1 MLRCAASF
9 VIAAY
14 VTIRLIPHDLRA
26 SPAELFT
33 KPSKLQLFCFSSS
46 SIMAFNF
53 EVLKQDVRSGARLGK
68 IGTAHGEVSTPV
80 FMPVGTQGAVKAL
93 MPETLKEMGA
103 GMILSN
109 TYHLYLRP
117 GQQLI
122 RDLGGLHRFMH
133 WDGPILTD
141 SGGFQVFSL
150 GALRKI
156 TPEGV
161 LFQSHIDGSRH
172 FLSPELV
179 VSIQEAL
186 GSDIMMCLDECTSY
200 PATHREAEESLALTL
215 QWARRS
221 RAARKDSDQALFG
234 IVQGGMY
241 LDLRKKAVE
250 SLTEIGFDGYALGG
264 VSVGEPK
271 DSMMEVVAQTAPLL
285 PFDRP
290 RYLMGVGTPEDIVR
304 CVGHGI
310 DMFDCVMPTRSA
322 RNGLLFTNHE
332 KVVIKHARYRDDPL
346 PIDSLCDCYTCK
358 NYTRAYLRHLFMAN
372 EILAMVL
379 NTIHNVRHY
388 LALMERIREAIRED
402 RYPAFQ
408 EHFIS
413 TQCGAH
419 DDTLA

>member
-1 MLRCAASF
+1 
-9 VIAAY
+9 
-14 VTIRLIPHDLRA
+14 
-26 SPAELFT
+26 
-33 KPSKLQLFCFSSS
+33 
-46 SIMAFNF
+46 MAFSF
-53 EVLKQDVRSGARLGK
+53 EVLKQDARSGARLGK
-68 IGTAHGEVSTPV
+68 IATAHGEVSTPV
-80 FMPVGTQGAVKAL
+80 FMPVGTQGSVKAL

-117 GQQLI
+117 GHQLV

-133 WDGPILTD
+133 WEGPILTD

-172 FLSPELV
+172 FLSPELA

-186 GSDIMMCLDECTSY
+186 GSDIMMCLDDCTPY
-200 PATHREAEESLALTL
+200 PATHREAEDSLALTL
-215 QWARRS
+215 QWASRS
-221 RAARKDSDQALFG
+221 RVARQSPDQALFG
-234 IVQGGMY
+234 IVQGGMH
-241 LDLRKKAVE
+241 LDLRKNAIE
-250 SLTEIGFDGYALGG
+250 ALAAMGFDGYALGG

-271 DSMMEVVAQTAPLL
+271 DSMMAVVAEMTPLL
-285 PFDRP
+285 PCHRP
-290 RYLMGVGTPEDIVR
+290 RYLMGVGTPGDIVR
-304 CVGHGI
+304 CVGYGI

-358 NYTRAYLRHLFMAN
+358 NYSRAYLRHLFMAN

-388 LALMERIREAIRED
+388 LALMERIREAIRAE
-402 RYPAFQ
+402 RFTAFQ
-408 EHFIS
+408 EDFFN
-413 TQCGAH
+413 TQSIAGN
-419 DDTLA
+419 DTLAS